1 MTNYERIKAMS
12 VEEMV
17 DRIYNDASI
26 EYCNNLK
33 ECANL
38 LELNLITDSMCK
50 TCLRKWL
57 EREVQDAAN

>member
-1 MTNYERIKAMS
+1 MTNFERIKAMS

-33 ECANL
+33 ECADL
-38 LELNLITDSMCK
+38 LELDLITDSMCK
-50 TCLRKWL
+50 SCLRKWL
-57 EREVQDAAN
+57 ESEVQDEAD